1 MKILH
6 TSDWHLGKRLDSFS
20 RLNEQKE
27 VMEEICRIADQE
39 KVDAV
44 LVAGD
49 LFDTFNPAAEAV
61 ELFYK
66 TLKKLSANGT
76 RAVIA
81 IAGNHDSPD
90 RIEAPDPLARENGI
104 LFSGYPHTEI
114 SPFALE
120 SGVEVIR
127 SEPGF
132 IEVKL
137 PNLEYP
143 LRVLLTPYANEYR
156 LKTFLGIENSEE
168 ELRTLLADR
177 WQKLANKY
185 CDNNG
190 VNLLLT
196 HLFFMKKGSAPQ
208 EEPEDEKPI
217 LHVGGAQA
225 IFPENIPTQIQY
237 TALGHLHR
245 KQEIDSL
252 PCPVVYSSSPLAY
265 SFSEANQ
272 DKHVVIVEIEPGLA
286 ASYRPV
292 KLNEGKRLLRKKFFD
307 PDEAVTWL
315 HENQNTLVELTLVTD
330 QFLTAEER
338 KQIHNAHDGIVAII
352 PEINNKE
359 LLKTDTD
366 RHIDLSQD
374 IVLLF
379 GQYFKHRHGQGPNDE
394 ILQLFKEALAQEN
407 EE

>member
-1 MKILH
+1 MKLLH

-27 VMEEICRIADQE
+27 VMEEICRIADRE

-49 LFDTFNPAAEAV
+49 LFDTFNPATEAV

-104 LFSGYPHTEI
+104 IFSGYPHTEI
-114 SPFALE
+114 PSFSLE
-120 SGVEVIR
+120 TGVKLLR
-127 SEPGF
+127 SEAGF
-132 IEVKL
+132 IELKL
-137 PNLEYP
+137 PGHDYP
-143 LRVLLTPYANEYR
+143 LRLIVTPYANEYR
-156 LKTFLGIENSEE
+156 LKTFLGIEDSEA
-168 ELRTLLADR
+168 ELRSLLANRWQQLADR
-177 WQKLANKY
+177 Y
-185 CDNNG
+185 CDTNG

-196 HLFFMKKGSAPQ
+196 HLFFMKKGTIPQ

-225 IFPENIPTQIQY
+225 IFPENIPPQIQY
-237 TALGHLHR
+237 TAVGHLHR

-252 PCPVVYSSSPLAY
+252 PCPIVYSSSPLAY
-265 SFSEANQ
+265 SFGEANQ
-272 DKHVVIVEIEPGLA
+272 DKYVVIVEVEPDVPA
-286 ASYRPV
+286 IWRPV
-292 KLNEGKRLLRKKFFD
+292 QLNGGKRLLRKKFD
-307 PDEAVTWL
+307 DLDKAISWL
-315 HENQNTLVELTLVTD
+315 QENQNSLVELTLVTD

-338 KQIHNAHDGIVAII
+338 RKIHHAHEGIVAII
-352 PEINNKE
+352 PEIRNQNLSGME
-359 LLKTDTD
+359 TE

-374 IVLLF
+374 IEPLF
-379 GQYFKHRHGQGPNDE
+379 SQYFKHKHGQTPNQE
-394 ILQLFKEALAQEN
+394 ILQLFKEVIAQEN